1 MKKNSYTSLA
11 LVILALS
18 LISLSTGIFLL
29 FTSLSNFPSISNIYK
44 DDKELIISFS
54 KGSSILLK
62 NNYCFVSNTEI
73 IPNTNDSN
81 WKLIDDDKCIFD
93 ISDGNKYIYL
103 KNGNNEI
110 KEVFDNNN
118 KYKLSSLTVN
128 KEKIYLAVG
137 QKEEIKYNLV
147 TYAMKNNLK
156 WTSSDDGVATVSNG
170 VVTGNK
176 AGKANITI
184 SINNLIKNVEV
195 VVTDKLVV
203 RPEHY
208 NDKKEYLWCNA
219 YTKEEAHL
227 IDEILDYKIKN
238 VGGYKTRAAVVEAAR
253 FLTLDFPYRIDYF
266 FENGRLHNT
275 GTNYV
280 DGEGRYYHKGLYLSV
295 DKYDTIEKSFA
306 GPAMWGCPLTNYEDF
321 WSKYVS
327 GGKNS
332 NGLDCSGF
340 VTWTLINGGIDVGD
354 VGADYTLDSSL
365 IMNNQEIV
373 HRIDYEVA
381 SNAKAGDLISYWG
394 HIAIIVGVD
403 DTNLYVAESLP
414 EYGGVVIK
422 TYNKKTVNKNFDFIT
437 YMDTL
442 YDGDGLYTA
451 MWY

>member
-1 MKKNSYTSLA
+1 MTFSPKSNIIYTD
-11 LVILALS
+11 
-18 LISLSTGIFLL
+18 ISCRHS
-29 FTSLSNFPSISNIYK
+29 SSDVSNIYK
-44 DDKELIISFS
+44 DEKELIISFS
-54 KGSSILLK
+54 KGSNIFFNS
-62 NNYCFVSNTEI
+62 YCIVSDTEI
-73 IPNTNDSN
+73 IPDVNDSN
-81 WKLIDDDKCIFD
+81 WKLVNDGKCIFT
-93 ISDGNKYIYL
+93 INDGNKYIYL

-110 KEVFDNNN
+110 KEVVDNSN
-118 KYKLSSLTVN
+118 KYKLSSLVVN
-128 KEKIYLAVG
+128 KKKIYLAVG

-156 WTSSDDGVATVSNG
+156 WTSSDNNIASVEDGI
-170 VVTGNK
+170 VTGNK
-176 AGKANITI
+176 AGKVNVTV
-184 SINNLIKNVEV
+184 SINSLIKNVEV
-195 VVTDKLVV
+195 VVTDKLVT
-203 RPEHY
+203 RPKSY
-208 NDKKEYLWCNA
+208 DDKKSYLQCNF

-227 IDEILDYKIKN
+227 IDEILDYKIQS

-295 DKYDTIEKSFA
+295 DKYDSIKKSFA
-306 GPAMWGCPLTNYEDF
+306 GPAMWGCPLTNYENL
-321 WSKYVS
+321 WNKYIS
-327 GGKNS
+327 GRKNQ

-340 VTWTLINGGIDVGD
+340 VTWVLINGGIDVGD

-365 IMNNQEIV
+365 IMDNQEIV
-373 HRIDYEVA
+373 HRINYEVVN
-381 SNAKAGDLISYWG
+381 NAKAGDLISYWG
-394 HIAIIVGVD
+394 HIAIIVGID
-403 DTNLYVAESLP
+403 DANIYVAESLP

-422 TYNKKTVNKNFDFIT
+422 TYNKRTVNNNFDFIT